1 MQRDVRFSPS
11 DYTEIVT
18 NSAFKTVFWAWEEVF
33 LGKKLVQKLTH
44 NAPDVANGDF
54 KVLPSAFTVSC
65 FLPGTTAALTGT
77 VAGEVVLYDIAGKAF
92 TAQGGKQRTPIKLL
106 TLHTSSGTSK

>member
-1 MQRDVRFSPS
+1 M
-11 DYTEIVT
+11 
-18 NSAFKTVFWAWEEVF
+18 
-33 LGKKLVQKLTH
+33 QKLTH
-44 NAPDVANGDF
+44 NAPDVASGDF

-92 TAQGGKQRTPIKLL
+92 TA
-106 TLHTSSGTSK
+106 